1 MVPPRPAHPPHQHSN
16 LRRLISL
23 NRKMEEGIL
32 RQKKLQVR
40 KEELA
45 TEEGFTYYNGV
56 LKEFRR
62 W

>member
-1 MVPPRPAHPPHQHSN
+1 
-16 LRRLISL
+16 
-23 NRKMEEGIL
+23 MEEGIL